1 MKYRGVIGEAEMSGG
16 SSGAEGDD
24 NNYGSEYVN
33 QGGGL
38 GGDAYAEDKMTRWR
52 GIYQIMYQH

>member
-1 MKYRGVIGEAEMSGG
+1 MSGG
-16 SSGAEGDD
+16 SSRAEGDD